1 MQFLIN
7 PITLFQEPVVGI
19 VHTADNIHS
28 IWVEYAATLW
38 SARLY
43 NCASST
49 SPLHPGQFVT
59 VVGIQGTTLLL
70 TVEPVGEA

>member
-1 MQFLIN
+1 MLFLIDS
-7 PITLFQEPVVGI
+7 IKLFQEPVLGI
-19 VHTADNIHS
+19 VCTADNVHS

-38 SARLY
+38 KAKLY
-43 NCASST
+43 DCAYPA

-70 TVEPVGEA
+70 TSQSAGEE